1 MPKIGIIV
9 EFHMEPANHAAFHA
23 IISEHARLTKQEE
36 PGCVNFDVLQP
47 QTKDGPDLSRVM
59 LVEIYADPA
68 AFDAHGKN
76 PRLAKVRD
84 SYSSLI
90 TKRTL
95 TVCHM

>member
-1 MPKIGIIV
+1 MPKIGIVV
-9 EFHMEPANHAAFHA
+9 EFQMDPANHAAFHT

-36 PGCVNFDVLQP
+36 PGCVSFDVLQP
-47 QTKDGPDLSRVM
+47 QKKDGPDLSRVM
-59 LVEIYADPA
+59 LVEIYADAA

-84 SYSSLI
+84 NYASLI
-90 TKRTL
+90 TGRTL